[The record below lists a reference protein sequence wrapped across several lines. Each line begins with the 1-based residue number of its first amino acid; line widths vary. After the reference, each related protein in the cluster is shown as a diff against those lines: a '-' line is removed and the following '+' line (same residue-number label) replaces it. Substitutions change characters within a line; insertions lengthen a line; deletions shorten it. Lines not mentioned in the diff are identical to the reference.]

1 MHPRGKLLVQNNKAG
16 WSVDNA
22 TLEVNYL
29 YKIIKQVGQLLM
41 HTRARLLVQTNKGMT
56 KGIPYLCARI
66 MNDKSVISPAT
77 VVFEK

>member
-1 MHPRGKLLVQNNKAG
+1 MHPRGKLLLQTNKAG
-16 WSVDNA
+16 WSVDNV

-56 KGIPYLCARI
+56 KVYHTFAL
-66 MNDKSVISPAT
+66 
-77 VVFEK
+77 EL